1 MTTDLTGGADLNEE
15 DFDWD
20 VFAPDPGEDEI
31 AAEAAAL
38 EDRAE
43 LNLDDSHIDWEAA
56 LQEPET
62 MGGADGDAR
71 AGAAFDRIVDTVRR
85 SVEDPEA
92 EKPRTPRQRRG
103 LEAETR
109 ASTRWPRRR
118 VQKRRRPGRRG
129 PISTTSR
136 TRITNWSPAP
146 CSCPG
151 PSRTSKCRRPPSL
164 HSSREPTSTAIRRQ
178 TTMWRPGQSRT

>member
-1 MTTDLTGGADLNEE
+1 MTTDLTGGSDLNEE
-15 DFDWD
+15 EFDWD
-20 VFAPDPGEDEI
+20 VFAPDPDEAEI

-62 MGGADGDAR
+62 MGGADGEAR

-92 EKPRTPRQRRG
+92 ETDRTPRQRPS
-103 LEAETR
+103 AP
-109 ASTRWPRRR
+109 TRWSGRRG
-118 VQKRRRPGRRG
+118 QKRRRPGRRG

-146 CSCPG
+146 CTCPR
-151 PSRTSKCRRPPSL
+151 PSRSTKRRRPLSR
-164 HSSREPTSTAIRRQ
+164 HSSREPTSTAIRRR
-178 TTMWRPGQSRT
+178 TTKWRPGQSRT

>member
-1 MTTDLTGGADLNEE
+1 MTTDLTGGSDLNEE

-20 VFAPDPGEDEI
+20 VFAPDPDEAEI

-85 SVEDPEA
+85 SVEDPET
-92 EKPRTPRQRRG
+92 ETDGRRG
-103 LEAETR
+103 RDR
-109 ASTRWPRRR
+109 ASGPTRWPRRR
-118 VQKRRRPGRRG
+118 GQKRRRPGRRG

-136 TRITNWSPAP
+136 TRITNVEPGAVLVPRTEPDLEVPATAVAGIRAE
-146 CSCPG
+146 SRRAR
-151 PSRTSKCRRPPSL
+151 PSGDR
-164 HSSREPTSTAIRRQ
+164 
-178 TTMWRPGQSRT
+178 TTMWRPGRSRT